1 MAKKAV
7 LGLYFCV
14 FYNISIS
21 LWWYFV
27 KNFAKMGV
35 KMGVK
40 SSDVLN

>member
-40 SSDVLN
+40 NL